1 MWLRSIDCRNR
12 ASSTAAESV
21 RRSAID
27 ETRPGH
33 HIEEEA
39 TDVPAA

>member
-1 MWLRSIDCRNR
+1 MRHRSIDCRNR
-12 ASSTAAESV
+12 ASSTAAASV
-21 RRSAID
+21 RNRAID
-27 ETRPGH
+27 ETQPEH